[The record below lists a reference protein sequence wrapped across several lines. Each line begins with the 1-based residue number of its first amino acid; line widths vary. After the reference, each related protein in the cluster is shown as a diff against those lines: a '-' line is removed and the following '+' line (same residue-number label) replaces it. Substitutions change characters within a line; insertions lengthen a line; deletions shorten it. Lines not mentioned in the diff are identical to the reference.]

1 MSFMP
6 IRSNIPQIEGL
17 LNRKS
22 KVDPAMYYEYS
33 YSGPADQA
41 GQFFDSEKDEN
52 YITINVED
60 DIDVDDISLTLS
72 AHDTTLT
79 VEISK
84 ENDNGESFHLK
95 KKYSRNNKF
104 DPQKMN
110 CIPIRRKV
118 SNLCSCCRK
127 EHRKENSSYYKEEVK
142 KTQEG

>member
-1 MSFMP
+1 MSFMYS
-6 IRSNIPQIEGL
+6 RSNIPQIKDL
-17 LNRKS
+17 LNGIS

-33 YSGPADQA
+33 YSGPADKV

-60 DIDVDDISLTLS
+60 DIDAEDISLTLS

-84 ENDNGESFHLK
+84 ENANGDSFHLK

-104 DPQKMN
+104 DAKKITAYLSQGELVIYAPA
-110 CIPIRRKV
+110 V
-118 SNLCSCCRK
+118 EESK
-127 EHRKENSSYYKEEVK
+127 EK
-142 KTQEG
+142 KTVPITREK

>member
-1 MSFMP
+1 MTYAHIP
-6 IRSNIPQIEGL
+6 SNIPQIKDL
-17 LNRKS
+17 LNGIS

-41 GQFFDSEKDEN
+41 GQFFDSEKDED

-79 VEISK
+79 VEIFK

-104 DPQKMN
+104 DPQKMTAYLSEGKLA
-110 CIPIRRKV
+110 IYAPAVEK
-118 SNLCSCCRK
+118 ST
-127 EHRKENSSYYKEEVK
+127 EK
-142 KTQEG
+142 KTVPITRKK

>member
-22 KVDPAMYYEYS
+22 KVDPTMYYEYS
-33 YSGPADQA
+33 YSGPADKV

-60 DIDVDDISLTLS
+60 DIDVEDVSLTLS
-72 AHDTTLT
+72 ARDTTLT

-84 ENDNGESFHLK
+84 EKDNGESFHLT
-95 KKYSRNNKF
+95 KKYNRSNKF
-104 DPQKMN
+104 DAKKITAYLSQGELVIYAPA
-110 CIPIRRKV
+110 V
-118 SNLCSCCRK
+118 EERK
-127 EHRKENSSYYKEEVK
+127 EKKTVPISRKE
-142 KTQEG
+142 